1 MNSILPVSHFKWLQ
15 CLSAIQRLDCL
26 IVWGCLGS
34 QSCGSAPR
42 DTGQTHS
49 ICWKGMTGVQW
60 VCVFEVYT
68 HRHPHTVKWPLFERY
83 VFGKH
88 SHTFMNNECVC
99 VTVYTMT
106 LSHTHSVSALALCV
120 FYTHLSTH
128 SVLKTNTSTE
138 GNLSW
143 FWSSPLLSL
152 KRKVKDFW

>member
-1 MNSILPVSHFKWLQ
+1 MAIWLNSILPVSHFKWLQ
-15 CLSAIQRLDCL
+15 CLSAIQHFDCL

-68 HRHPHTVKWPLFERY
+68 HRHPHTEKWPLFERY

-88 SHTFMNNECVC
+88 SHTFMNNECMCVSVCTTTRTHTHFHALSLLVC
-99 VTVYTMT
+99 V
-106 LSHTHSVSALALCV
+106 S
-120 FYTHLSTH
+120 YTHLSTYWIQQI
-128 SVLKTNTSTE
+128 NRNTE

-143 FWSSPLLSL
+143 FLSSPLWN
-152 KRKVKDFW
+152 FE